1 MPQRK
6 RRAGIIKLRE
16 VPTIACINKAT
27 IDLEVDFDKL
37 IRVLQKFLDH
47 CFVPAWG
54 TPAKL
59 VKATRPLAGA
69 WTLAFFDDADHAW
82 SFLDKVGGG
91 PSLGRHRLA
100 KNGLPLAMIF
110 VRPTLELGEK
120 LSLVA
125 SHELAEMLVDPAVN
139 LWSTGP
145 KGMLYAY
152 EVSDVVEQNE
162 FNIDGIAVSNFVYP
176 AYFEAFRKPRSA
188 QFDHLKKLN
197 RPFQI
202 PPGGYSQIRK
212 GQKVRHQF
220 GSERKKEHF
229 KNEDRRLHRSE
240 FRKAIQQH
248 LSRTERSTRLTTNVS
263 GKPKRS
269 KNRG

>member
-1 MPQRK
+1 MPQLK

-27 IDLEVDFDKL
+27 IDLKVDFDKL

-82 SFLDKVGGG
+82 PFLDKVGGG

-188 QFDHLKKLN
+188 QFDHLKKLD

-202 PPGGYSQIRK
+202 PPSGYSQIRK

-263 GKPKRS
+263 GKRS